1 MGSIPP
7 SRKRLQKWLLHSV
20 WSENIHVV
28 SSSDDKNKPISDEA
42 LDALLDR
49 RPEVF
54 EERGKGWKK
63 DQGQGSEASAL
74 RTPTS
79 TRTAFEVF
87 EGVHDDGADGLAMLM
102 GDDED

>member
-1 MGSIPP
+1 MAAALL
-7 SRKRLQKWLLHSV
+7 RLE
-20 WSENIHVV
+20 SEKIHIV
-28 SSSDDKNKPISDEA
+28 SSSDDKNKLISDDA

-63 DQGQGSEASAL
+63 DEGHAPVASAPQ
-74 RTPTS
+74 TSAS

-87 EGVHDDGADGLAMLM
+87 EGVEDDSNQGLARLM
-102 GDDED
+102 GDEDYE

>member
-1 MGSIPP
+1 MAAALL
-7 SRKRLQKWLLHSV
+7 RLE
-20 WSENIHVV
+20 SEKIHVV
-28 SSSDDKNKPISDEA
+28 SSSDDKNKLISDEA